1 MTEWTTKIAE
11 SSKEQTIIRGYKIE
25 DCIEKLSF
33 AEMTFLL
40 WTGRMANPN
49 ESRIFNAMLVACAEH
64 GIAPPSITAA
74 RIVKSGGNSMN
85 ASIAAGILACG
96 DYHGGAIENSM
107 RLIKEN
113 FGRPASEV
121 VAQFREEK
129 KRLAGFGHK
138 LYDTDPRAQKLLE
151 LAEKEGVAGGH
162 VRFALE
168 LEAELEKAAGKKYC
182 INVDGAIAAILCEMD
197 VDPRLGKGLFA
208 LARTAG
214 IVAHVFEESDEKPF
228 RRLEKHEY
236 TGERKNEFQD
246 VRA

>member
-1 MTEWTTKIAE
+1 MTQWTTKIAE
-11 SSKEQTIIRGYKIE
+11 SSADKTIIRGYPIE

-40 WTGRMANPN
+40 WLGRRANKH
-49 ESRIFNAMLVACAEH
+49 EAKLFNAMLVACAEH

-85 ASIAAGILACG
+85 TSIAAGILACG

-107 RLIKEN
+107 KLIKEH
-113 FGRPASEV
+113 FGRPA
-121 VAQFREEK
+121 AQVIAEYREQK

-138 LYDTDPRAQKLLE
+138 IYKTDPRAQKLLE
-151 LAEKEGVAGGH
+151 LAEKEGIAGGH

-168 LEAELEKAAGKKYC
+168 LEKELEKATGKKFC
-182 INVDGAIAAILCEMD
+182 INVDGAIAAILCEMH
-197 VDPRLGKGLFA
+197 VDPRFGKGVFA

-214 IVAHVFEESDEKPF
+214 IVAHVFEESNERPF
-228 RRLEKHEY
+228 RRLETHTY
-236 TGERKNEFQD
+236 TGEKKKELDDN
-246 VRA
+246 

>member
-1 MTEWTTKIAE
+1 MAEWTTKIAE
-11 SSKEQTIIRGYKIE
+11 SSKKQTIIRGYKIE

-49 ESRIFNAMLVACAEH
+49 EAKLLNAMLVACAEH

-85 ASIAAGILACG
+85 TAIAAGILACG

-107 RLIKEN
+107 RLIKGN
-113 FGRPASEV
+113 FGRPANEV
-121 VAQFREEK
+121 VAQYLEEK
-129 KRLAGFGHK
+129 KRLPGFGHK

-151 LAEKEGVAGGH
+151 ISDKEGITGGH
-162 VRFALE
+162 VGFALE
-168 LEAELEKAAGKKYC
+168 LETELEKATGKKHC
-182 INVDGAIAAILCEMD
+182 INVDGAIAAILCEMH
-197 VDPRLGKGLFA
+197 VDPRLGKGVFA

-214 IVAHVFEESDEKPF
+214 IVAHIFEESDEKPF
-228 RRLEKHEY
+228 RRLENHKY
-236 TGERKNEFQD
+236 IGDKKNEFQD
-246 VRA
+246 IRA